1 MSALLTTVGSVIALV
16 TSALAAW
23 GSWIKVSSDR
33 RRGVGEAEMAR
44 SRFGLEALQA
54 ALNTKDTII
63 TQYQEENNRLRVEV
77 HDLKVEV
84 ERLQRRANRKTH

>member
-1 MSALLTTVGSVIALV
+1 MTPLLTTVGSVIALI

-23 GSWIKVSSDR
+23 GSWVKVSADR
-33 RRGVGEAEMAR
+33 KRGVGEAEMTR

-63 TQYQEENNRLRVEV
+63 TQYQEENNRLRIEV

-84 ERLQRRANRKTH
+84 ERLNRRRKSG

>member
-1 MSALLTTVGSVIALV
+1 MTPLLTTVGSVIALI

-23 GSWIKVSSDR
+23 GSWVKVSADR
-33 RRGVGEAEMAR
+33 KRGVGEAEMAR
-44 SRFGLEALQA
+44 SRFGLESLQA

-63 TQYQEENNRLRVEV
+63 AQYQEENNRLRIEV

-84 ERLQRRANRKTH
+84 ERLQRRRRGN

>member
-1 MSALLTTVGSVIALV
+1 MSTLLTTVGSVIALV

-84 ERLQRRANRKTH
+84 ERLQRRVNRKTH

>member
-63 TQYQEENNRLRVEV
+63 AQYQEENNRLRVEV

-84 ERLQRRANRKTH
+84 ERLQRRVNRKTH

>member
-1 MSALLTTVGSVIALV
+1 MTPLLTTVGSVIALI

-33 RRGVGEAEMAR
+33 KRGVGEAEMVR
-44 SRFGLEALQA
+44 SRFGLESLQA

-63 TQYQEENNRLRVEV
+63 AQYQEENNRLRIEV

-84 ERLQRRANRKTH
+84 ERLQRRRRNN

>member
-63 TQYQEENNRLRVEV
+63 AQYQEENNRLRVEV

-84 ERLQRRANRKTH
+84 ARLQRRTNRKTH

>member
-63 TQYQEENNRLRVEV
+63 AQYQEENNRLRIEV

-84 ERLQRRANRKTH
+84 ERLRRRHKGS

>member
-63 TQYQEENNRLRVEV
+63 AQYQEENSRLRVEV

-84 ERLQRRANRKTH
+84 ERLQRRVNQY

>member
-63 TQYQEENNRLRVEV
+63 TQYQEENNRLRIEV

-84 ERLQRRANRKTH
+84 ERLRRRVNRKTH

>member
-63 TQYQEENNRLRVEV
+63 AQYQEENNRLRVEV

-84 ERLQRRANRKTH
+84 EHLQRRVNRKTH

>member
-1 MSALLTTVGSVIALV
+1 MTPLLTTVGSVIALI

-23 GSWIKVSSDR
+23 GSWVKVSADR
-33 RRGVGEAEMAR
+33 KRGVGEAEMVR
-44 SRFGLEALQA
+44 SRFGLESLQA

-63 TQYQEENNRLRVEV
+63 AQYQEENNRLRIEV

-84 ERLQRRANRKTH
+84 ERLQRRRKNG

>member
-84 ERLQRRANRKTH
+84 ERLQRRVNRKTH

>member
-1 MSALLTTVGSVIALV
+1 MTALLTTGGSVIALV
-16 TSALAAW
+16 TSVLAAW
-23 GSWIKVSSDR
+23 GSWVKVNADR
-33 RRGVGEAEMAR
+33 KRGVGEAEMAR

-63 TQYQEENNRLRVEV
+63 TQYQEENNRLRIEV

-84 ERLQRRANRKTH
+84 ERLQRRRRNN

>member
-1 MSALLTTVGSVIALV
+1 MTPLLTTVGSVIALI

-33 RRGVGEAEMAR
+33 KRGVGETEMAR
-44 SRFGLEALQA
+44 SRFGLESLQA

-63 TQYQEENNRLRVEV
+63 AQYQEENNRLRIEV
-77 HDLKVEV
+77 HDLKVEIG
-84 ERLQRRANRKTH
+84 RLQRRRKNG